1 LNDGIKFHDPEA
13 PDPDWKVKLGY
24 LLMLAS
30 TSEADVGVENLWK
43 RGKSGGRHEHADF
56 GKYMPKNYYK
66 AFQNA
71 AASMFMDDESKW
83 HKERCNVGWE
93 VFMPALKSFNEKRSD
108 QMVVIMAILDESI
121 AGWLPKTSKTGGLPN
136 ISHEPRKPVSLGTLF
151 RNCAECIT
159 GCFVYQDIQMH
170 PEIQRTKEFFY
181 SDVANRVPELTAL
194 PMSEEMSAHSAEVL
208 RQVKGA
214 GVKEGGWICG
224 DAWFGSVMSAVE
236 CYRRLGVHSTLVI
249 KGNNK
254 YFPQAALRAVLLA
267 RHGTR
272 PAGHWVVMT
281 TEIGGV
287 FLIAICYAW
296 SQQRCSY
303 FISTCGSTTAHPIK
317 YETSYEDEWGQTA
330 VRYIDRPNIVHMT
343 YMRLPEIDEIN
354 KQRQAIVG
362 GPTLRAD

>member
-1 LNDGIKFHDPEA
+1 
-13 PDPDWKVKLGY
+13 
-24 LLMLAS
+24 
-30 TSEADVGVENLWK
+30 
-43 RGKSGGRHEHADF
+43 
-56 GKYMPKNYYK
+56 
-66 AFQNA
+66 
-71 AASMFMDDESKW
+71 
-83 HKERCNVGWE
+83 
-93 VFMPALKSFNEKRSD
+93 
-108 QMVVIMAILDESI
+108 
-121 AGWLPKTSKTGGLPN
+121 
-136 ISHEPRKPVSLGTLF
+136 
-151 RNCAECIT
+151 
-159 GCFVYQDIQMH
+159 
-170 PEIQRTKEFFY
+170 
-181 SDVANRVPELTAL
+181 
-194 PMSEEMSAHSAEVL
+194 
-208 RQVKGA
+208 
-214 GVKEGGWICG
+214 
-224 DAWFGSVMSAVE
+224 
-236 CYRRLGVHSTLVI
+236 LVI

-354 KQRQAIVG
+354 KQRQAILRLEKRWLTKNPFHRLVTTLLAMSVVDMHHCFRHHEVMLKRRRFEEVDSIGVRKFTDLMCGQLKPWPLKKVG
-362 GPTLRAD
+362 PGRKRGCLEAGKEAASILVRITKPDGSTTVEPTTKQELKGRRTGNGIVWNCFVCRKYQDQDGITVRKNTMWKCRYCGMPLCNACRKGTNGRSMDCCEEHLDTNDALFACNDTYFNGKEVPKECQVNLNPKKRKRSSRL